1 LARTLLTRIKQASLR
16 WRARGRSAP
25 RPTVELAGHADRG
38 PREAFVQQVRR
49 SGREAEVAVL
59 LSDGS
64 DATARLDVGELD
76 WLDVRVGDI
85 VFLRRSPCGAFSG

>member
-1 LARTLLTRIKQASLR
+1 M
-16 WRARGRSAP
+16 
-25 RPTVELAGHADRG
+25 
-38 PREAFVQQVRR
+38 QQVRR